1 MVCQVDERQPRW
13 PPCPA
18 ESEQALFVMVF
29 EVVPQRRHNI
39 QPQLQHPRVFV
50 FRGAEPRGAL
60 LGMDVLGEQVDAFA
74 LADAGD

>member
-1 MVCQVDERQPRW
+1 
-13 PPCPA
+13 
-18 ESEQALFVMVF
+18 MVF
-29 EVVPQRRHNI
+29 EVVPQRRQNI